1 MNARKRPAEPRSRG
15 HSPVE
20 KRSRGPQVASP
31 PRSRTGSRAGLPEN
45 VSTGPA
51 CNATEVDPAVKRVT
65 SNISNGLDDRRGSL
79 GYSPLH
85 MHSPRSGSEA
95 STPVH
100 TAPVAP
106 SMLPRASSDAASV
119 SMSILNRARQRKQAC
134 LDATKRQGDNTDS
147 VLLRRELKAQE
158 ERNLQLLKKIKVYE
172 DTIQEVLGRV
182 VSLENKTDLTE
193 RVAEM
198 EKASKSSTE
207 RVSKA
212 EFDEAVEKINKK
224 IDSEKLTII
233 TLSTGFNNLDTKTK
247 EIQTTVSDLSDRTDG
262 IQKKTDSKI
271 DNLSQKIEGL
281 EGNDRSTYN
290 KATRNADSIEALRV
304 NVDHIKKDVAKN
316 TTSIKNLKEDVSDI
330 NVDGDIADINIEIAE
345 MKTVVGQVKNFQ
357 SELGKLKGG
366 HTRLTSGQ
374 DTLSTELKALKVRLD
389 VVENKGTSPGP
400 GFVKVGTPVTKP
412 SAETT
417 QANANAAAQL
427 KQFEDDIKMLQTSAK
442 ESKAAALVA
451 TQFMDMFSDNI
462 KALRSSVDEAPTVLQ
477 INQIN
482 DRLEPLE
489 QLPEKIDALQT
500 TKTDERLK
508 ALEQL
513 PQKVNLQ
520 YTQMSKRLE
529 PLEQLPEKIDAL
541 TTKLGEDLAS
551 LADRMTEANPT
562 ATTSQTSHPQPS
574 DPAIQGHS
582 ESSLEADEDSISEL
596 QGAVV
601 ELQQRVFQEHQI
613 TIEVLKEEVPKM
625 LTQIFEPF
633 KSQVNKDRKDTNN
646 KLETMGQDIIAL
658 HQRRVN
664 AQATVIEGLR
674 QAISS
679 LEQIQQ
685 NLRTE
690 TSQCTQDVSSL
701 KQQLLGKADANAI
714 DEPMNNF
721 RHSFRVLQDQ
731 YNNLTSD
738 ELHGKMVNWILQNY
752 PTSTATMQQQYASLL
767 QEIRGVHEMYAPLAW
782 LPPRTQDLVA
792 LLENGLQHPQ
802 VSAHASAERIDQ
814 VSETANQA
822 MVKAGAI
829 ETTMNGNSVAIQNL
843 QTALTSVQQSL
854 NNLNSAPFVRA
865 SVTEEL
871 RKIIDSLVNQINR
884 SQSAVEELQ
893 SRFTGLH
900 NSSSTLRQE
909 HDRLMQ
915 DFIDPNRENLAMFG
929 QLLELAGQLQVF
941 AESVYM
947 NYPTKNGKCPLE
959 RPLWLPLENGDGS
972 HKDRG
977 KGKQ

>member
-51 CNATEVDPAVKRVT
+51 RKATEVDPAVKRVT
-65 SNISNGLDDRRGSL
+65 SNVSKGLDDRRGSQ

-106 SMLPRASSDAASV
+106 SMLPKASSNAAPV

-134 LDATKRQGDNTDS
+134 LEATKRQGDNTDS
-147 VLLRRELKAQE
+147 VLLRSELKAQE
-158 ERNLQLLKKIKVYE
+158 ERNLQLLKKIKAYE

-182 VSLENKTDLTE
+182 VSLEKKTDLTE

-212 EFDEAVEKINKK
+212 ELDEAVKEINKK
-224 IDSEKLTII
+224 IDSEKVTII

-247 EIQTTVSDLSDRTDG
+247 EIQKTVSDLTDN
-262 IQKKTDSKI
+262 IQKRIDTKI
-271 DNLSQKIEGL
+271 DNLSQKITGL
-281 EGNDRSTYN
+281 EGNDRSTYD
-290 KATRNADSIEALRV
+290 KATRNAGSIGTLRV
-304 NVDHIKKDVAKN
+304 NVDQIKKDVEKN
-316 TTSIKNLKEDVSDI
+316 TTSIENLEKDVSDI
-330 NVDGDIADINIEIAE
+330 NVDGDIAKINVEIAE

-374 DTLSTELKALKVRLD
+374 DTLSTELKALKIRLD
-389 VVENKGTSPGP
+389 VVGKKGTSPGP

-451 TQFMDMFSDNI
+451 TRLMDTFSDDI
-462 KALRSSVDEAPTVLQ
+462 KALKSSVDEAPTVLQ

-482 DRLEPLE
+482 DRLELLE

-500 TKTDERLK
+500 AKIDERLK

-551 LADRMTEANPT
+551 LADRMTEANST

-574 DPAIQGHS
+574 DPAIQGDS

-633 KSQVNKDRKDTNN
+633 KSQVNKDREDTNN

-658 HQRRVN
+658 HQRPVN

-752 PTSTATMQQQYASLL
+752 PTSTATMQQQYTSLL

-802 VSAHASAERIDQ
+802 VPAHASAERIDQ

-871 RKIIDSLVNQINR
+871 RKTIDSLVNQING

-915 DFIDPNRENLAMFG
+915 DSIDPNRENLAMFG

-959 RPLWLPLENGDGS
+959 RPLWLLLENGDGS
-972 HKDRG
+972 HKDKG

>member
-1 MNARKRPAEPRSRG
+1 MGPARK
-15 HSPVE
+15 
-20 KRSRGPQVASP
+20 
-31 PRSRTGSRAGLPEN
+31 
-45 VSTGPA
+45 
-51 CNATEVDPAVKRVT
+51 ATEVDPAVKRVT
-65 SNISNGLDDRRGSL
+65 SNVSKGLDDRRGSL

-95 STPVH
+95 STPLH

-106 SMLPRASSDAASV
+106 SMLPKASSDAAPV

-134 LDATKRQGDNTDS
+134 LEATKRQGENTDS
-147 VLLRRELKAQE
+147 VLLRSELKAQE
-158 ERNLQLLKKIKVYE
+158 ERNLQLLKKIKAYE

-182 VSLENKTDLTE
+182 VSLEKKTDLTE

-198 EKASKSSTE
+198 EKAPKSSTE

-212 EFDEAVEKINKK
+212 ELDEAVKEINKK
-224 IDSEKLTII
+224 IDSEKVTII

-247 EIQTTVSDLSDRTDG
+247 EIQKTVSDLTDNIQKRTD
-262 IQKKTDSKI
+262 TKI
-271 DNLSQKIEGL
+271 DDLSQKITGL
-281 EGNDRSTYN
+281 EGNDRSTYD
-290 KATRNADSIEALRV
+290 KATRNAGSIGTLRV
-304 NVDHIKKDVAKN
+304 NVDQIKKDVGKN
-316 TTSIKNLKEDVSDI
+316 TTSIENLEKDVSDI
-330 NVDGDIADINIEIAE
+330 NVDGDIAKINVEIAE

-366 HTRLTSGQ
+366 HTRLTSRQ
-374 DTLSTELKALKVRLD
+374 DTLLTELKALKIRLD
-389 VVENKGTSPGP
+389 VVGKEGTGPGP
-400 GFVKVGTPVTKP
+400 DFVKVGTPVTKP

-451 TQFMDMFSDNI
+451 TRLMDTFSNEI
-462 KALRSSVDEAPTVLQ
+462 QALKSSVAEAPTVLQ
-477 INQIN
+477 ITQIN
-482 DRLEPLE
+482 DRLGPLE

-500 TKTDERLK
+500 SKIDERLK

-574 DPAIQGHS
+574 DPAIQGDS
-582 ESSLEADEDSISEL
+582 ESSLEADEDSIFEL

-633 KSQVNKDRKDTNN
+633 KSQVNKDREDTNN

-658 HQRRVN
+658 HQRPVN

-752 PTSTATMQQQYASLL
+752 PTSTTTMQQQYASLL

-802 VSAHASAERIDQ
+802 VPAHASAERIDQ

-822 MVKAGAI
+822 MVKARAI

-843 QTALTSVQQSL
+843 QTALKSVQQSL

-871 RKIIDSLVNQINR
+871 RKTIDSLVNQING

-893 SRFTGLH
+893 GRFTGLH
-900 NSSSTLRQE
+900 SSSSTLRQE

-947 NYPTKNGKCPLE
+947 IYPTKNGKSPLE

-972 HKDRG
+972 HKDKG

>member
-1 MNARKRPAEPRSRG
+1 
-15 HSPVE
+15 
-20 KRSRGPQVASP
+20 
-31 PRSRTGSRAGLPEN
+31 
-45 VSTGPA
+45 
-51 CNATEVDPAVKRVT
+51 VDPAVKRVT
-65 SNISNGLDDRRGSL
+65 SNISKELDDRRGSL

-182 VSLENKTDLTE
+182 VSLENKTDLIE

-212 EFDEAVEKINKK
+212 EFDEAVKKINKK
-224 IDSEKLTII
+224 IDSEKVTII

-247 EIQTTVSDLSDRTDG
+247 EVQKTVSDLSDSTDG

-316 TTSIKNLKEDVSDI
+316 TTSITNLKEDVSDI
-330 NVDGDIADINIEIAE
+330 NVDGDIANINIEIAE

-389 VVENKGTSPGP
+389 AVEKKGTGPSP

-451 TQFMDMFSDNI
+451 TQLMDMFNDNI
-462 KALRSSVDEAPTVLQ
+462 KALKSSVDEAPTVLQ

-500 TKTDERLK
+500 TKIDERLK

-513 PQKVNLQ
+513 PQKVSHQNTEIDKRFKSLEQLPEKVNLQ

-541 TTKLGEDLAS
+541 TTKLAEDLAS

-574 DPAIQGHS
+574 DPAIQGNS
-582 ESSLEADEDSISEL
+582 ESSLEADEDCISEL

-646 KLETMGQDIIAL
+646 KLETMDQDIIAL
-658 HQRRVN
+658 HQRPVN

-674 QAISS
+674 QAMSS

-685 NLRTE
+685 NLRIE

-701 KQQLLGKADANAI
+701 KQQLLGKADASAI

-752 PTSTATMQQQYASLL
+752 PTSTATMQQQYASLI

-802 VSAHASAERIDQ
+802 VPAHASAERIDQ

-829 ETTMNGNSVAIQNL
+829 ETTMNGNSVVIQNL

-871 RKIIDSLVNQINR
+871 RKTIESLVNQING

>member
-45 VSTGPA
+45 VSAGPA
-51 CNATEVDPAVKRVT
+51 RKATEVDPAVKRVT
-65 SNISNGLDDRRGSL
+65 SNISKELDDRRGSL

-106 SMLPRASSDAASV
+106 SMLPRASSDAAPV

-182 VSLENKTDLTE
+182 VSLENKTDLIE

-224 IDSEKLTII
+224 IDSEKVTII

-247 EIQTTVSDLSDRTDG
+247 EIQKTVSDLSDSTDG

-316 TTSIKNLKEDVSDI
+316 TTSITNLKDDVSDI
-330 NVDGDIADINIEIAE
+330 NVDGYIANINIEIAE

-389 VVENKGTSPGP
+389 VVEKKGTGPGP
-400 GFVKVGTPVTKP
+400 GFVKAGTPVTKS

-451 TQFMDMFSDNI
+451 TQLMDMFNDNI
-462 KALRSSVDEAPTVLQ
+462 KALKSSVDEAPTVLQ

-500 TKTDERLK
+500 AKIDERLK

-513 PQKVNLQ
+513 PERVNLH

-574 DPAIQGHS
+574 DLAIQGDS
-582 ESSLEADEDSISEL
+582 ESSLEAVEDSISEL

-633 KSQVNKDRKDTNN
+633 KSQVNKDRQDTNN
-646 KLETMGQDIIAL
+646 KLESMGQDIIAL
-658 HQRRVN
+658 HQRPVN

-690 TSQCTQDVSSL
+690 MSQCTQDVSSL

-767 QEIRGVHEMYAPLAW
+767 QEIRGVHDMYAPLAW

-802 VSAHASAERIDQ
+802 VPAHASAERINQ
-814 VSETANQA
+814 ILETANQA

-829 ETTMNGNSVAIQNL
+829 ETTMNSNSVAIQNL

-871 RKIIDSLVNQINR
+871 RKTIDSLVNQING

-947 NYPTKNGKCPLE
+947 NYPTKNGKSPLE

-972 HKDRG
+972 HKDKG